1 MLPQQAANTN
11 RRIRILIVEDNP
23 VDLRMI
29 EKSCE
34 KYGLKCDLYHMDDGA
49 ELVRYLAELDDN
61 PDRELPDIALLDVH
75 LPNFDGVELVDRIK
89 ASKRCGHIPVILM
102 SNTLRPEDRP
112 LVESIANR
120 FFEKAVDYDAFM
132 KIGEIIQ
139 DELAAQ

>member
-1 MLPQQAANTN
+1 MLPQPANTN

-23 VDLRMI
+23 VDLKMI

-34 KYGLKCDLYHMDDGA
+34 RYGLKCDLHHMDDGA
-49 ELVRYLAELDDN
+49 ELVRFL
-61 PDRELPDIALLDVH
+61 REIDADPTMEPPDIALLDVH

-112 LVESIANR
+112 MIENIASR

-139 DELAAQ
+139 EELRAQ